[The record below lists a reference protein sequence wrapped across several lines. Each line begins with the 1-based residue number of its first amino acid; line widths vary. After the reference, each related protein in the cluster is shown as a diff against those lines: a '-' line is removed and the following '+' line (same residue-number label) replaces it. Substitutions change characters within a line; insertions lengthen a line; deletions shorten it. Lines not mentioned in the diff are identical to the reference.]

1 MIDALGR
8 RIDYMRLSLT
18 DRCNLRCK
26 YCMPQPVPD
35 IPHPEI
41 LRYEEFL
48 RICRCAVELGITK
61 FKLTGGEPL
70 ARRGAAEF
78 AARLKGL
85 PGVEQV
91 TITTNGLLLRQ
102 ALPALVEAGI
112 DGINLSLDTIDPA
125 RYAAITGRD
134 QLAEAMAAAEAA
146 AASGVPTKLNAVLL
160 GETAPGLPDLVA
172 WADSL
177 PRPVDVRLIELMPL
191 GCAAGH
197 AGPTQEEAL
206 ALLRARWPDLRP
218 APAGERRGNGPASYF
233 LSDTLQG
240 RVGFIAAN
248 THIFCQSCN
257 RVRVTSTGGLKP
269 CLCYAR
275 TADLRALLRGGA
287 DDRQL
292 TQAIRQA
299 VYQKPAA
306 HCFAQPEGMTEHARM
321 NEIGG

>member
-1 MIDALGR
+1 MVDALGR

-26 YCMPQPVPD
+26 YCMPQPVAD
-35 IPHPEI
+35 IPHQEI

-48 RICRCAVELGITK
+48 RVCRCAVALGITK

-70 ARRGAAEF
+70 ARRGAVEF

-91 TITTNGLLLRQ
+91 TLTTNGLLLRR
-102 ALPALVEAGI
+102 ALPGLVEAGI

-125 RYAAITGRD
+125 RYAAVTGSG

-160 GETAPGLPDLVA
+160 GETAPGLPGLVA
-172 WADSL
+172 WANTL
-177 PRPVDVRLIELMPL
+177 PRPVDVRFIELMPL

-206 ALLRARWPDLRP
+206 ALLRAHWPDLRP
-218 APAGERRGNGPASYF
+218 APAGERRGNGPASYYQ
-233 LSDTLQG
+233 SDAMRG

-269 CLCYAR
+269 CLCYAG
-275 TADLRALLRGGA
+275 TVDLRALLRGGA
-287 DDRQL
+287 DDAQL
-292 TQAIRQA
+292 TQAMRRAIL
-299 VYQKPAA
+299 QKPAA
-306 HCFAQPEGMTEHARM
+306 HCFSHPEGMTEHARM